1 MQTPAKHTLC
11 ALLTGVVLT
20 CLPLL
25 GQAHRGWIMP
35 VATVFSGEDPWV
47 SFDAAVSNDIFI
59 ANHGPLRLDN
69 LQIQAPDGSLV
80 PPANSATLKSR
91 VSFDL
96 NLKQVGTYKIATA
109 SAGLMAR
116 WESDTGERRF
126 WPERGKKAD
135 SAEFKEKVPKKAKN
149 LEVSYNAR
157 RVETYVTRGAP
168 SQGVLKPT
176 NQGLELAPITHPN
189 DLFAGEAAQFV
200 FLIDGKPAAGTQV
213 SVVADGSRYRNS
225 DGARDFVAD
234 KDGKVSITWPLP
246 GKYFLEAEY
255 SDNKAAKPA
264 KTRKG
269 SYTLALEVLP
279 Q

>member
-1 MQTPAKHTLC
+1 MQTLVKHPFC

-25 GQAHRGWIMP
+25 SQAHRGWIMP
-35 VATVFSGEDPWV
+35 AATVFSGEDPWV

-80 PPANSATLKSR
+80 QPANSATLKSR

-96 NLKQVGTYKIATA
+96 NLKQVGTYRIATA
-109 SAGLMAR
+109 SGGLMAR

-135 SAEFKEKVPKKAKN
+135 PAEFKDKVPKKAKN
-149 LEVSYNAR
+149 LEVSYNYR

-168 SQGVLKPT
+168 SQSVLKPT

-213 SVVADGSRYRNS
+213 SVVADGSRYRNR
-225 DGARDFVAD
+225 DGARDWVAD
-234 KDGKVSITWPLP
+234 KDGKVSITWPVP

-269 SYTLALEVLP
+269 SYTLVLEVLP

>member
-1 MQTPAKHTLC
+1 MQTLVKHPFC

-25 GQAHRGWIMP
+25 SQAHRGWIMP
-35 VATVFSGEDPWV
+35 AATVFSGEDPWV

-59 ANHGPLRLDN
+59 ANHGPLRLDD

-80 PPANSATLKSR
+80 QPANSATLKSR

-109 SAGLMAR
+109 SGGLMAR

-135 SAEFKEKVPKKAKN
+135 PAEFKDKVPKKAKN
-149 LEVSYNAR
+149 LEVSYNYR

-168 SQGVLKPT
+168 SQSVLKPT

-234 KDGKVSITWPLP
+234 KDGKVSITWPVP

-264 KTRKG
+264 KTRRG
-269 SYTLALEVLP
+269 SYTLVLEVLP